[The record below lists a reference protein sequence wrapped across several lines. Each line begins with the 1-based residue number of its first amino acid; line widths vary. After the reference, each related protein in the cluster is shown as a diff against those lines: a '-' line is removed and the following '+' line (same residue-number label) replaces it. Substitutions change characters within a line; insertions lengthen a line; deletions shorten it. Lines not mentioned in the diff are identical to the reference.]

1 MVLDENLFEAKNNNF
16 EKISDMIYQALTR
29 LGYLVNADKVGYAIT
44 KRINPSKKLVSRQD
58 KDFDFV
64 TDEQLND
71 AKALL
76 TKANIGYFVK
86 RLLNQPTL
94 YIDLTNFDED
104 DVNIEALERSIEDRF
119 KGWLRKLYTKKY
131 KDKSDD
137 EIIKAFLTFVKYDA
151 NDDEIAELED
161 ILDEFKSNK
170 EKMLTESVADLTS
183 IKIPG
188 YTDTWS
194 AIDVFTTSGPDFT
207 RYFLMEN
214 DKYGDETQYLVVS
227 EDLSEVYETYDDI
240 ETALRDEGI
249 LESLNE
255 DKVKTSKD
263 KESLKESYSQSVS
276 FWDWANSVARSEG
289 TLITPVSKEVDNLLQ
304 DGEDEDYINEAD
316 LPKLKS
322 IVDEFS
328 YYLYDSKREQ
338 NVYAIAN
345 GQIYFSYDRVLYM
358 NKKDADYFAKNY
370 NLIVNKVDVNF
381 DDLMVN
387 DTNES
392 FRVGLP
398 ESKNESIIKTSK
410 DKWVNKGK
418 EGTHG
423 EFSTKKK
430 AREQQ
435 KAMFASR
442 WKGESLEENADRISI
457 ESDFED
463 ITNMSD
469 AKERLKKY
477 DIDLIKKDNRNY
489 ILRKDGKE
497 YTFYVLDNPNEVRK
511 DLARAVHKLTD
522 SIKDAEYFIPED
534 GREPRG
540 LRSRSEIRQAANQFG
555 LKLDE
560 DDRQGCFVVGDK
572 QKIIAFLR
580 KYYTDRD
587 VDEEISFISESVKDA
602 KPDKPEFPAKG
613 KWEWDEVQYDWYDTG
628 RGAYYE
634 EIKRGNNIVDSIKDN
649 MTSKEFDHWSYH
661 AAYRPNDRYKLNQIL
676 DLFYQNGYK
685 LFDRDDEDFDDELS
699 DAYANASSSLKN
711 QITAIIKDSAIK
723 DNSITE
729 SKGVIRKYKGYTLHD
744 TGDTITITDPHGKT
758 VGTERTEIS
767 VEGLIDDLV
776 VGKDIKENIGSDI
789 AEYQKWVDYD
799 MKKYGRISSLTN
811 HKVRKAGLKI
821 VKDKYGDY
829 EVIANE
835 PIREDLEREFTIHY
849 NREGFEFGGY
859 GAVRVKATNEDEAKE
874 KFYAEKKDDKITI
887 SSIRPTENEDIR
899 KGIRL
904 LEDKGFDEIE
914 EIGESKFGTK
924 EYKYKKYTIEHF
936 PIDAHMDGMEPQ
948 HIESYIIKS
957 PAVLTNS
964 GYHLPLYCEDEKGNE
979 VNFRSLQQAKDWID
993 KFDGKFKLQWK
1004 HGDELHAVIN
1014 DESLEESLKNNEVAD
1029 FFDKAKKLGVKTLK
1043 DLKILLA
1050 QPESKGDSEKEKL
1063 DNYSKEANPE
1073 DKDLTE
1079 DVEVVDKNQTE
1090 IDKKVGLENLLND
1103 LINDENEAING
1114 YNSAIVNFELEGKSD
1129 LTDVFRDIIKDEQN
1143 HIGNLQK
1150 VLNEINPTTI
1160 ANLEQ
1165 GQQEA
1170 ADTLNK

>member
-44 KRINPSKKLVSRQD
+44 KRINPAKKLVSRQD

-161 ILDEFKSNK
+161 ILDEFKSDK

-194 AIDVFTTSGPDFT
+194 AIDVFTAPGPDFT

-249 LESLNE
+249 LENLDESI
-255 DKVKTSKD
+255 VKTSK
-263 KESLKESYSQSVS
+263 
-276 FWDWANSVARSEG
+276 G
-289 TLITPVSKEVDNLLQ
+289 
-304 DGEDEDYINEAD
+304 
-316 LPKLKS
+316 
-322 IVDEFS
+322 
-328 YYLYDSKREQ
+328 
-338 NVYAIAN
+338 
-345 GQIYFSYDRVLYM
+345 
-358 NKKDADYFAKNY
+358 
-370 NLIVNKVDVNF
+370 
-381 DDLMVN
+381 
-387 DTNES
+387 
-392 FRVGLP
+392 
-398 ESKNESIIKTSK
+398 
-410 DKWVNKGK
+410 KWTNKGK
-418 EGTHG
+418 EGAHG
-423 EFSTKKK
+423 EFTTKKK

-435 KAMFASR
+435 KAMFASG
-442 WKGESLEENADRISI
+442 WKGESLEESVDRISI

-497 YTFYVLDNPNEVRK
+497 YTFYVLSNPNEVRK
-511 DLARAVHKLTD
+511 DLAKAVYKLT
-522 SIKDAEYFIPED
+522 S
-534 GREPRG
+534 
-540 LRSRSEIRQAANQFG
+540 
-555 LKLDE
+555 
-560 DDRQGCFVVGDK
+560 
-572 QKIIAFLR
+572 
-580 KYYTDRD
+580 
-587 VDEEISFISESVKDA
+587 
-602 KPDKPEFPAKG
+602 
-613 KWEWDEVQYDWYDTG
+613 
-628 RGAYYE
+628 
-634 EIKRGNNIVDSIKDN
+634 GN
-649 MTSKEFDHWSYH
+649 
-661 AAYRPNDRYKLNQIL
+661 
-676 DLFYQNGYK
+676 
-685 LFDRDDEDFDDELS
+685 
-699 DAYANASSSLKN
+699 
-711 QITAIIKDSAIK
+711 SAIK
-723 DNSITE
+723 DNSIIE

-744 TGDTITITDPHGKT
+744 TGDSITITDPHGKT
-758 VGTERTEIS
+758 VGTERTEIGA
-767 VEGLIDDLV
+767 EGLIDDLV

-799 MKKYGRISSLTN
+799 MKKYGRISNDTN
-811 HKVRKAGLKI
+811 EKIKKAGLEI

-829 EVIANE
+829 EVIADE

-859 GAVRVKATNEDEAKE
+859 GAVRVKATDEDEAKE

-957 PAVLTNS
+957 PVVLTNS

-979 VNFRSLQQAKDWID
+979 VNFRSLQQVKDWID

-1004 HGDELHAVIN
+1004 HGDELHAVIK
-1014 DESLEESLKNNEVAD
+1014 DEFLEESLKNNEVAD

-1043 DLKILLA
+1043 DLKILLS
-1050 QPESKGDSEKEKL
+1050 QPEAKGNSEKEKL
-1063 DNYSKEANPE
+1063 DTYSKEANPE

-1090 IDKKVGLENLLND
+1090 IDKKVGLENLVND

-1114 YNSAIVNFELEGKSD
+1114 YNSAIVTFELEGKSD